1 MLVKFAGALSGFLIG
16 AGLGLI
22 GYIPNEE
29 QSDFTVMG
37 LQVMMIALPA
47 CFLMISI
54 WVYKTTFR
62 LHGPL
67 HKEVKAFMT
76 R

>member
-1 MLVKFAGALSGFLIG
+1 MLVKFASALSGFLIG
-16 AGLGLI
+16 AGLSFI

-29 QSDFTVMG
+29 QSEFTVIG

-47 CFLMISI
+47 CFLIISI

-67 HKEVKAFMT
+67 HNEVKEFMT